1 MQDWGR
7 KFEQLRDKH
16 RRDDG
21 SKWSGS
27 AIERAS
33 GGELNGRYI
42 SELRR
47 GKIQD
52 PGVNK
57 LLSISKAMGFDPREW
72 FEEDDE
78 EEEM

>member
-1 MQDWGR
+1 MEDWGR
-7 KFEQLRDKH
+7 KFERLRDKH

-21 SKWSGS
+21 AKWSGA

-33 GGELNGRYI
+33 GGEINARYI
-42 SELRR
+42 SEFRR

-57 LLSISKAMGFDPREW
+57 LLAISKAMGFDPREW
-72 FEEDDE
+72 LEKDE
-78 EEEM
+78 EET

>member
-1 MQDWGR
+1 MEDWGE
-7 KFEQLRDKH
+7 KFEQLRNKH

-21 SKWSGS
+21 SKWSGA
-27 AIERAS
+27 AIERAAH
-33 GGELNGRYI
+33 GEINGRYI

-57 LLSISKAMGFDPREW
+57 LLAISRAMGFDPREW
-72 FEEDDE
+72 FEEQDTE
-78 EEEM
+78 GM